1 MINIFNLGYCL
12 HQVGG
17 KDLTNSKHMLQS
29 ELMFTRVFLLSC
41 FSVSYALKSGTDL
54 LKVPRKFYGSLA
66 IRSVLS
72 VVALFGIL
80 VGFRTLPLTIFILIL
95 NTNSF
100 TTALM
105 QAFWL
110 KIPVPTY
117 EIVFMCGCYLG
128 IVVIAMN
135 SSESETRSEGS
146 TYNLVGGFIASLVA
160 AVSISVSSVTIHQMR
175 ELHFTVL

>member
-1 MINIFNLGYCL
+1 M
-12 HQVGG
+12 
-17 KDLTNSKHMLQS
+17 
-29 ELMFTRVFLLSC
+29 
-41 FSVSYALKSGTDL
+41 
-54 LKVPRKFYGSLA
+54 
-66 IRSVLS
+66 
-72 VVALFGIL
+72 VALFEIL

-95 NTNSF
+95 NTNSL